1 MYKIL
6 IVLHD
11 GDEYIRMNKV
21 YIESMPVAGQYII
34 HSDGLPYYVEEVT
47 TFVGYVSTKGA
58 IAIVV
63 VHPAPKDEAVNELYG
78 VDIERDLDDPDL
90 KKRESE

>member
-6 IVLHD
+6 IMLHD
-11 GDEYIRMNKV
+11 GDDYIRMNKV

-47 TFVGYVSTKGA
+47 TFVGYVSSKGA

-63 VHPAPKDEAVNELYG
+63 VHPAPKDSEVNNLYG
-78 VDIERDLDDPDL
+78 VDIVKDLDDPEYNN
-90 KKRESE
+90 KKEE

>member
-6 IVLHD
+6 IMLHD
-11 GDEYIRMNKV
+11 GDDYIRMNKV

-47 TFVGYVSTKGA
+47 TFVGYVSSKGA

-63 VHPAPKDEAVNELYG
+63 VHPAPKDEAVNDLYG
-78 VDIERDLDDPDL
+78 VDIVQDLDDPEYN
-90 KKRESE
+90 KKDK